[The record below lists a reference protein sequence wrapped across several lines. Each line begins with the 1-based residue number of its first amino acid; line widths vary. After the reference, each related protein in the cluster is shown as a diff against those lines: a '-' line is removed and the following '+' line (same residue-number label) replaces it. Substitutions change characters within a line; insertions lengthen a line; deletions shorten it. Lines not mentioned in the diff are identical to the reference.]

1 MNVKVLGCHGGE
13 SKKHRSTSFLVDDRI
28 AIDAGALAGRL
39 SLEEQSRIE
48 TVLVSHP
55 HLDHV
60 RDLAGLV
67 DNRCQQGGAPLE
79 IVGIHDTIAT
89 LRTHFF
95 NGRLWPDFTR
105 IPGADRP
112 TIIFREIEPDVPF
125 TVGGLDVTPVRVN
138 HTIDT
143 VGFILTDA
151 TSSLA
156 YSGDT
161 GPTTEFWRKINAL
174 PRLDALLLEV
184 SFPDHFDWLAKQSGH
199 LTPTTVASELT
210 KLDADKAEVPVYA
223 YHIKP
228 VFENETEREI
238 GRIKRRDLRI
248 LRLDDELALGPKR

>member
-13 SKKHRSTSFLVDDRI
+13 SKKHRSTSFLIDDRI
-28 AIDAGALAGRL
+28 AIDAGAIAGRL
-39 SLEEQSRIE
+39 SLEEQTRIE

-67 DNRCQQGGAPLE
+67 DNRCQQGGPPIE

-105 IPGADRP
+105 IPAPGQP
-112 TIIFREIEPDVPF
+112 TIVFREIEPEQRFRVGDV
-125 TVGGLDVTPVRVN
+125 TVTPVRVN

-143 VGFILTDA
+143 VGFILEDE
-151 TSSLA
+151 TSALA

-161 GPTTEFWRKINAL
+161 GPTTRLWELVNAL

-184 SFPDHFDWLAKQSGH
+184 SFPDHFDWLARQSGH
-199 LTPTTVASELT
+199 LTPTTLRTELD
-210 KLDADKAEVPVYA
+210 KLAPARAEVPVYA

-228 VFENETEREI
+228 VFEGETERELA
-238 GRIKRRDLRI
+238 RVAKRDLRI
-248 LRLDDELALGPKR
+248 LRLDDELALGRR

>member
-28 AIDAGALAGRL
+28 AIDAGAIAGRL

-48 TVLVSHP
+48 AVLVSHP

-67 DNRCQQGGAPLE
+67 DNRCQQGGPPLE
-79 IVGIHDTIAT
+79 IVGIADTIAT

-105 IPGADRP
+105 IPAPDSP
-112 TIIFREIEPDVPF
+112 TIIFREIDPAAPF
-125 TVGGLDVTPVRVN
+125 TVRGIDVTPVRVN

-143 VGFILTDA
+143 VGFILKDDVST
-151 TSSLA
+151 LA

-161 GPTTEFWRKINAL
+161 GPTTLFWDLINAL
-174 PRLDALLLEV
+174 PKLDALLLEV
-184 SFPDHFDWLAKQSGH
+184 SFPDQFDWLARTSGH
-199 LTPTTVASELT
+199 LTPATVRTELA
-210 KLDADKAEVPVYA
+210 KLSAEKSEVPVYA
-223 YHIKP
+223 YHLKP
-228 VFENETEREI
+228 VFEGETERELAQI
-238 GRIKRRDLRI
+238 ARRDLRI
-248 LRLDDELALGPKR
+248 LQLDDELALGKR

>member
-1 MNVKVLGCHGGE
+1 MKVKVLGCHGGE

-28 AIDAGALAGRL
+28 AIDAGAVAGRL
-39 SLEEQSRIE
+39 SLDEQSRIE

-79 IVGIHDTIAT
+79 IVGIRDTIET

-95 NGRLWPDFTR
+95 NGRLWPDFTK
-105 IPGADRP
+105 IPAADKP
-112 TIIFREIEPDVPF
+112 TIVFREIDPFVPF
-125 TVGGLDVTPVRVN
+125 DVNGVSVTPVRVN
-138 HTIDT
+138 HTVDT
-143 VGFILTDA
+143 VGFILSDDV
-151 TSSLA
+151 SSLA

-161 GPTTEFWRKINAL
+161 GPTTRFWELLNDL

-184 SFPDHFDWLAKQSGH
+184 SFPDQFDWLAKQSGH
-199 LTPTTVASELT
+199 LTPTTVRSELA
-210 KLDADKAEVPVYA
+210 KLEAEKAEVPVYA

-228 VFENETEREI
+228 VFEGETERELAQ
-238 GRIKRRDLRI
+238 IKKRDLRI
-248 LRLDDELALGPKR
+248 LRLDDELALGKR